1 VFWAHPPICI
11 FNAIHSARHKNAR
24 LFLDFPN
31 FQLPND
37 IRRFIVFL
45 CVSLCKK
52 EKLLEMENGIKQQA
66 ASAAVTLRPFP
77 RSYPLFYFG
86 KEIQK
91 NPAAASGQESSYF

>member
-1 VFWAHPPICI
+1 
-11 FNAIHSARHKNAR
+11 
-24 LFLDFPN
+24 
-31 FQLPND
+31 
-37 IRRFIVFL
+37 
-45 CVSLCKK
+45 
-52 EKLLEMENGIKQQA
+52 MENGIKQQA